1 MKKIQSKE
9 NSQLF
14 AFPENAKFVVYKTNT
29 KKDIIKIL
37 SENQNSI
44 KSLKKRAPKNSYG
57 FNLEDANHNKLP
69 GFYIIDGE
77 IKRTNRMSEEDRYFD
92 REANE
97 VFKTIGKCK
106 QYVKT
111 RIINLFLEFDPK
123 NMKIV

>member
-1 MKKIQSKE
+1 
-9 NSQLF
+9 
-14 AFPENAKFVVYKTNT
+14 
-29 KKDIIKIL
+29 
-37 SENQNSI
+37 
-44 KSLKKRAPKNSYG
+44 
-57 FNLEDANHNKLP
+57 
-69 GFYIIDGE
+69 
-77 IKRTNRMSEEDRYFD
+77 MSEEDRYFD